1 MENSELQNKY
11 DQLVAKVKL
20 MLETQQ
26 QYFRSGK
33 DINILRKSK
42 AIESE
47 VRKMV
52 NRVEVKQQ
60 QQQNLFNEWLGQ

>member
-11 DQLVAKVKL
+11 DQLVDKVKL

-26 QYFRSGK
+26 QYFKSGK

-42 AIESE
+42 AIEAQ
-47 VRKMV
+47 VKKMV
-52 NRVEVKQQ
+52 YPEPAKKEQQ
-60 QQQNLFNEWLGQ
+60 QELFNWLGQ

>member
-20 MLETQQ
+20 MLDTQQ

-33 DINILRKSK
+33 DPNILLKSK
-42 AIESE
+42 AIEAD
-47 VRKMV
+47 VRKLV
-52 NRVEVKQQ
+52 NPVEVKKEQQ
-60 QQQNLFNEWLGQ
+60 QQELFNWLGQ

>member
-1 MENSELQNKY
+1 MENAELQNKY
-11 DQLVAKVKL
+11 DQLVAKVKM

-33 DINILRKSK
+33 DPNILRKSK

-52 NRVEVKQQ
+52 NPVEVKKEQQ
-60 QQQNLFNEWLGQ
+60 QELFNWLGQ